1 MPILNTITKKVT
13 KPMPKLLSPKAHA
26 IVDYI
31 VAGSFLA
38 LGALFWRQSKR
49 AALGAFIC
57 GGSELALNLLTDYP
71 GGAKK
76 IISFPLHRDL
86 DLGLAGM
93 TALMPDFMRIE
104 DGGKKAAFLMQ
115 GAGITAATNLT
126 EFRKRRRAEKKNAR
140 GWLRKAA
147 Q

>member
-26 IVDYI
+26 VVDYL

-38 LGALFWRQSKR
+38 LGALFWRHNKR
-49 AALGAFIC
+49 AALSAFIC

-71 GGAKK
+71 GGVKK

-93 TALMPDFMRIE
+93 TALMPDFMGV
-104 DGGKKAAFLMQ
+104 DDSGKKAVFLMH
-115 GAGITAATNLT
+115 GAGITAVTNLT
-126 EFRKRRRAEKKNAR
+126 EFRKRRRAEKKNSR

-147 Q
+147 